1 MYLNYLYN
9 AIVTTY
15 PELKEN
21 IKNTQRSWIKA
32 RDSIC
37 AYMSLMVR
45 NYRFI
50 KTHACTNR
58 HMNAIEN

>member
-37 AYMSLMVR
+37 AYM
-45 NYRFI
+45 
-50 KTHACTNR
+50 
-58 HMNAIEN
+58 